1 MKDRIL
7 KFLESEHISPAEFA
21 DKIGV
26 QRSSMSHI
34 LNGRNQPS
42 AAFIQKMLHA
52 FPLVNSRWLLI
63 GEGKM
68 NINQEMVNTTSSP
81 DRLNSGVSSGFGSA
95 SDIKTIPVHDLFS
108 DQSSNS
114 NQQSD
119 NQSAVQIIPD
129 LNLTE
134 LQSLSNPKHP
144 IDKESEKEEVAEN
157 QNFKTNLAGFNSS
170 VEKEIEQILFFYKDK
185 TFHIYKPS

>member
-7 KFLESEHISPAEFA
+7 NFLESEHISPAEFA

-52 FPLVNSRWLLI
+52 FPFVNSRWLLI

-68 NINQEMVNTTSSP
+68 NMNQGTMNTPTSDDKLS
-81 DRLNSGVSSGFGSA
+81 SGVSFGSD
-95 SDIKTIPVHDLFS
+95 SEIKSIPVQDLFS
-108 DQSSNS
+108 DQSLRT
-114 NQQSD
+114 NQQSG
-119 NQSAVQIIPD
+119 
-129 LNLTE
+129 NLKEIQTSTE
-134 LQSLSNPKHP
+134 SNLSEIQEMSNPDHK
-144 IDKESEKEEVAEN
+144 IEKESVKEESVEN
-157 QNFKTNLAGFNSS
+157 HNFKANLAGFNSS
-170 VEKEIEQILFFYKDK
+170 AEKEIEQILFFYKDK

>member
-1 MKDRIL
+1 MLLHLYLNLNEMKDRIL
-7 KFLESEHISPAEFA
+7 NFLESEHISPAEFA

-52 FPLVNSRWLLI
+52 FPLVDSRWLLI

-68 NINQEMVNTTSSP
+68 NINP
-81 DRLNSGVSSGFGSA
+81 GIGSD
-95 SDIKTIPVHDLFS
+95 SIIKSIPVQHLFS
-108 DQSSNS
+108 DESSNN
-114 NQQSD
+114 NQQRG
-119 NQSAVQIIPD
+119 NQTATQVHTDSNLPD
-129 LNLTE
+129 
-134 LQSLSNPKHP
+134 QQALSNPEPKMEIEP
-144 IDKESEKEEVAEN
+144 GKEELAEN
-157 QNFKTNLAGFNSS
+157 QNFSANIAGINTS
-170 VEKEIEQILFFYKDK
+170 VDKEIEQILFFYTDK